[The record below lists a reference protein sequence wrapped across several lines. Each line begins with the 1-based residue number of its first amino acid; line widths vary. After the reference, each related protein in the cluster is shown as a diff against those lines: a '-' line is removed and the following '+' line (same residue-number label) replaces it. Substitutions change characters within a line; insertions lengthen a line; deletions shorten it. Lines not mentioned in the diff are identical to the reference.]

1 MASFL
6 SLIRWEW
13 FKMRRRWAPWI
24 LLAVI
29 VAFPQVVYWSVF
41 TFGEIT
47 GETSEVRLLPN
58 SIEFALTVGFTM
70 VLVSMVI
77 WTASALGSE
86 YGWGTFRTSLAKGT
100 GRWQLLSAVFVLMFA
115 TGVAW
120 LVVLCLTMGISSL
133 IVGLIAEGGGVAT
146 AGEWSGVLVQLA
158 KSAVALAPYIALAM
172 LFTVLTSSG
181 GVTIGITLVYK
192 FLVEDVLVPILT
204 LAVDWFGPV
213 SDFVL
218 GRAVSGWLASP
229 NPDDGV
235 GAAMFLGADGLLPG
249 TLHSLAVMLAYTVGL
264 GAVTLWLFQRKDIGG
279 AKGP

>member
-6 SLIRWEW
+6 SLITWEW
-13 FKMRRRWAPWI
+13 FKMQRRWFPWI

-29 VAFPQVVYWSVF
+29 VAFPQVVYWSAF
-41 TFGEIT
+41 TLGEIT
-47 GETSEVRLLPN
+47 GETSEVWLLPN
-58 SIEFALTVGFTM
+58 SIEFALTVGHTM
-70 VLVSMVI
+70 VLVSVVI

-115 TGVAW
+115 IGVAW

-133 IVGLIAEGGGVAT
+133 IVGLLAEGGGVAT
-146 AGEWSGVLVQLA
+146 AGEWSGVLVQLG

-172 LFTVLTSSG
+172 LVTVLTSSG
-181 GVTIGITLVYK
+181 GVTIGITLVYR
-192 FLVEDVLVPILT
+192 FLVEGVLVPILT

-218 GRAVSGWLASP
+218 GRAVSGWLNST
-229 NPDDGV
+229 NPGDGA
-235 GAAMFLGADGLLPG
+235 GAAMLLGADGLSPG

-264 GAVTLWLFQRKDIGG
+264 GALTLWLFHRKDIGG